1 MTQLSLRTIGKFIQH
16 FIHQR
21 KISKVTKFQFKIISR
36 SRVLHKNI
44 PLWYIVPP
52 SPGANR
58 LNTILKAAR
67 NSVECALGN
76 INALWAIFTINMDFR
91 LGLFPILRP
100 TRFVFYNVF
109 KIECC
114 HLICLQCKLAEEEKL
129 KNIHNSVYSSANG
142 DDEFVR
148 SVLT

>member
-1 MTQLSLRTIGKFIQH
+1 MTKLSLRTIGKFIQH
-16 FIHQR
+16 FIHKKKYQKSQNFNLKSFPVQEFFI
-21 KISKVTKFQFKIISR
+21 KIYPCGTLS
-36 SRVLHKNI
+36 
-44 PLWYIVPP
+44 PP
-52 SPGANR
+52 SPGDNR
-58 LNTILKAAR
+58 LNTMLKAAR

-76 INALWAIFTINMDFR
+76 INALWAIFTINMDFKLR
-91 LGLFPILRP
+91 LFPILRP
-100 TRFVFYNVF
+100 TRFVLYNVF